1 GGGFLRHDPVLH
13 QYSGALQIQIQHLG
27 GLGVTALGQ
36 VDTGLPD
43 TDGAWALLAIVTVT
57 FEHGVPLPLGFTLTG
72 FGAVFAHN
80 HTIDTDAIAAGLRTK
95 ALDAILFPPDPV
107 AQAPHIFAVWKQ
119 TMPVAVGHTILGL
132 MAKLSWGV
140 GTHFGSFELA
150 VLVEFGG
157 GPIQFVLLGTLRL
170 DMPTEKHGLLRL
182 RADILGRLTLSPFN
196 AQLLAEV
203 YDSKLGT
210 FTISGSVLAVV
221 RTGPDP
227 AYLLSVG
234 GFNPHFTPPG
244 GLPALNRFRVDISGS
259 NNPSLRLEGYFAVTW
274 QSIQLGARA
283 QLHAAA
289 GPVALDGWCSFDALI
304 ERRPQFLF
312 SVELSAGMSLSYHGD
327 VLAEV
332 SADVLLIGP
341 GPWHVHGYAS
351 FSVLFF
357 SISIPFDKQWG
368 DAGPPTSSTADPLTL
383 VREALSDPSAW
394 SASVPAGQPTLIT
407 LRSTAGGSTTGS
419 STAVPAHPL
428 AELTCRQDVVPLG
441 LTVTHIGDQP
451 LAAPTSVDLTGLHL
465 AGAPA
470 DGIAPVT
477 DAFASSQF
485 LDLTDDQTLSRP
497 SFEPMRSGLSA
508 GGASVDRGSTTLVAT
523 TYKTVAVDGT
533 AATQQPPW
541 PLDILHAQAVLS
553 PPEPPAARPAPPR
566 FSLQP
571 DTLRTVAG
579 TTGPPLTAALAAQS
593 AGRARLLDQV
603 ALAGERP

>member
-1 GGGFLRHDPVLH
+1 M
-13 QYSGALQIQIQHLG
+13 
-27 GLGVTALGQ
+27 
-36 VDTGLPD
+36 
-43 TDGAWALLAIVTVT
+43 TVT

-357 SISIPFDKQWG
+357 SISIPIDKRWG
-368 DAGPPTSSTADPLTL
+368 DAAHPPRPPPTRSPSSGRRCPAP
-383 VREALSDPSAW
+383 VPGALPC
-394 SASVPAGQPTLIT
+394 PPGQPTLIT
-407 LRSTAGGSTTGS
+407 LRNTTGGSTAGP

-470 DGIAPVT
+470 AGTAPVT

-497 SFEPMRSGLSA
+497 SFEPMRSGLST

-533 AATQQPPW
+533 AAT
-541 PLDILHAQAVLS
+541 AAAAVAAGHPARPS
-553 PPEPPAARPAPPR
+553 RPVPARAARRHGPPRPGSACSPTRCAPSPAPP
-566 FSLQP
+566 
-571 DTLRTVAG
+571 
-579 TTGPPLTAALAAQS
+579 
-593 AGRARLLDQV
+593 AR
-603 ALAGERP
+603 R